1 MWLTEIDKH
10 VPSQSILCVL
20 PSSYTNRYF
29 VESMNIEIIFAFLR
43 IILLVG
49 VITLIVL
56 ITTKTSKRKNPKSY
70 QKPEESIDL
79 ILDWDILSNSNTSTA
94 NPKLKTVTYEIGPT
108 SIGRLQKSIS
118 FLTMSVSFFIN
129 ESTFLSDCDVSRI
142 GNMVCEDESNVPEC
156 GFDGGDCCLKNGVK
170 MECSVC
176 DCHLNTIP
184 PFDPCKS

>member
-1 MWLTEIDKH
+1 MYQANQFY
-10 VPSQSILCVL
+10 VFL
-20 PSSYTNRYF
+20 PSFYTNRYF

-70 QKPEESIDL
+70 KKPEESIDL

-108 SIGRLQKSIS
+108 SIGRLATKIH
-118 FLTMSVSFFIN
+118 FLFDNVSFIF
-129 ESTFLSDCDVSRI
+129 
-142 GNMVCEDESNVPEC
+142 
-156 GFDGGDCCLKNGVK
+156 
-170 MECSVC
+170 
-176 DCHLNTIP
+176 HQ
-184 PFDPCKS
+184 